1 MKLRKIKFQI
11 ASVPVSQWRIAYQW
25 TWSVR
30 QRNNRCQRI
39 SNICFS
45 KNTKP
50 WKDSVSTTIMQNVF
64 SNLFGD
70 DEQWRQYT
78 TRNFSSVA
86 CHPEVFD
93 YYSQFCGVPILKDKY
108 IGKLFNCY
116 HLLDKSYSNYCTFY
130 ECTRQ
135 QASADF
141 SLAIRQAT
149 VTCSRDSKLK
159 WSI

>member
-1 MKLRKIKFQI
+1 
-11 ASVPVSQWRIAYQW
+11 
-25 TWSVR
+25 
-30 QRNNRCQRI
+30 
-39 SNICFS
+39 
-45 KNTKP
+45 
-50 WKDSVSTTIMQNVF
+50 MQNVF

-93 YYSQFCGVPILKDKY
+93 YYSQFCGVPFLKDKY

-159 WSI
+159 WSIQFQKRNSSSTGIDRDSLQKTCFRIFSLFSRMAYLLVLLPLTTQCLLSISSL